1 MARRSPSAA
10 RLPKLCRSI
19 STEAAAADLP
29 ARSPSCRSGQQ
40 AFALALNKRL
50 ADDAARRNANLI
62 FSPAALS
69 LVTAGARERTL
80 SKLLG
85 VLGAPSRDD
94 LARSVRVL
102 TEQSLADQS
111 QRAGPRINFS
121 CSVWHDRT
129 RTLKPAYIDAAA
141 KSYKAQTGALDFHD
155 KPEEAATQI
164 NAWAAASTNNLID
177 KIIDASRL
185 SDLTDLMVAN
195 AVYFKGKWKEPF
207 DKKKTKDD
215 KFYRLD
221 DNTVNVPFMR
231 DSRRQHIA
239 CHDGFKV
246 LQLRLRR
253 GGGGPPRGIYSMC
266 VFLPDARDGLAQLT
280 DKISRDPDFVGKH
293 LPTET
298 VRVGEFRLPK
308 FKLDLSASLN
318 GVLRDL
324 GINEAFRLE
333 KADFSDMVED
343 NGHGISLSLEE
354 ISHRAIIE
362 MNEEGTEATAATS
375 LGMRG
380 RPIQKSVPVFVDFV
394 ADHPF
399 AFFVM
404 EKLSGAI
411 MFAGH
416 VLDPSTS
423 LMKRHKIDDQA

>member
-1 MARRSPSAA
+1 MEALKALAVR

-19 STEAAAADLP
+19 STEVAADLP

-40 AFALALNKRL
+40 EFALALNKRL

-62 FSPAALS
+62 FSPVSVYAALS

-80 SKLLG
+80 SELLG

-102 TEQSLADQS
+102 TEQSLSDQS
-111 QRAGPRINFS
+111 RMGGPRINFS

-129 RTLKPAYIDAAA
+129 KTLKPAYIDAAVE
-141 KSYKAQTGALDFHD
+141 SYKAHTGAVDFHD
-155 KPEEAATQI
+155 KPEEAAAQI

-177 KIIDASRL
+177 RIIDVSRL
-185 SDLTDLMVAN
+185 SDLTDLVLAN
-195 AVYFKGKWKEPF
+195 AVYFKGKWQEPF

-215 KFYRLD
+215 LFHRLD
-221 DNTVNVPFMR
+221 DSTVDVPFMR
-231 DSRRQHIA
+231 DSDRQRIA

-246 LQLRLRR
+246 LQLRYQK
-253 GGGGPPRGIYSMC
+253 GWPQPRGIYSMC

-280 DKISRDPDFVGKH
+280 DRISHDPDFVGKH

-308 FKLDLSASLN
+308 FKLDFSASLN

-324 GINEAFRLE
+324 GINEAFQLE

-343 NGHGISLSLEE
+343 NGRGINLSLEE
-354 ISHRAIIE
+354 ISHRAVIE
-362 MNEEGTEATAATS
+362 VNEEGTEATAATS
-375 LGMRG
+375 LRMRG
-380 RPIQKSVPVFVDFV
+380 RSMQKPVLVDFV

-404 EKLSGAI
+404 EELSGAI

-416 VLDPSTS
+416 VLDP
-423 LMKRHKIDDQA
+423 